1 MPAQIIALVNM
12 KGGVGKTTLSVAL
25 AEGLS
30 VMAKKRVLMLDVD
43 AQASGSLAIAGPKTF
58 RRVRDHGKHTY
69 ALFNAL
75 CKDLGRK
82 TPVPIVSD
90 DHRDIDRLPIGP
102 TKVIKTL
109 NARQVVHEKASLLR
123 PAPKLDLIGALPEL
137 QLLER
142 QIIYR
147 LGQLTQEQRQAED
160 VIAAYFHG
168 RMQELVDAYDYII
181 IDCPP
186 GISAFTEAAVRSA
199 RYVFMPV
206 LPEYLSLYGL
216 ESFALQVL
224 RRFKNAKAWPG
235 QAKVVLNRV
244 TANDVHSDVRR
255 KIHKAVSTYDDV
267 MTMFPQEIEQAE
279 DFVSA
284 GKVDDE
290 RSIRDK
296 YGSTVRTIEDFVRN
310 VLDMT
315 EKQLVNA

>member
-1 MPAQIIALVNM
+1 MPAHIIALVNM

-30 VMAKKRVLMLDVD
+30 VMAKKRVLMIDVD

-58 RRVRDHGKHTY
+58 KKMRDKGNDAYK
-69 ALFNAL
+69 LFHSL
-75 CKDLGRK
+75 YSELGRK
-82 TPVPIVSD
+82 TPVPLVNEV
-90 DHRDIDRLPIGP
+90 REIDELPVGP
-102 TKVIKTL
+102 TPVVKAL
-109 NARQVVHEKASLLR
+109 NARQVVQEKASLLR

-160 VIAAYFHG
+160 VIAAFFHG

-199 RYVFMPV
+199 RYVYMPV

-224 RRFKNAKAWPG
+224 RKFKNAKAWPG

-255 KIHKAVSTYDDV
+255 KIHKVVATYDDV

-296 YGSTVRTIEDFVRN
+296 YGNTVRTIEDFVRN
-310 VLDMT
+310 VLEMT
-315 EKQLVNA
+315 EKQLANA

>member
-1 MPAQIIALVNM
+1 MPAHVIALVNM

-30 VMAKKRVLMLDVD
+30 VMAKKRVLMIDVD
-43 AQASGSLAIAGPKTF
+43 AQASGSIAVAGPKTF
-58 RRVRDHGKHTY
+58 KKMREKGHETY
-69 ALFNAL
+69 KLFHALY
-75 CKDLGRK
+75 KDLDRK
-82 TPVPIVSD
+82 TPVPLVND
-90 DHRDIDRLPIGP
+90 QREIDELPVGP
-102 TKVIKTL
+102 AKERKSL
-109 NARQVVHEKASLLR
+109 NARDVVHEKASLLR

-160 VIAAYFHG
+160 VIAAFFHG

-224 RRFKNAKAWPG
+224 RKFKNAKAWPG

-244 TANDVHSDVRR
+244 TAEDVHSDVRR
-255 KIHKAVSTYDDV
+255 RIHKVVDRYDDV
-267 MTMFPQEIEQAE
+267 MAMFPQEIEQAA
-279 DFVSA
+279 DFVEA

-296 YGSTVRTIEDFVRN
+296 YGKTVRTIEDFVRN
-310 VLDMT
+310 VLEMT
-315 EKQLVNA
+315 EKALVDA